1 MLKLRPVFGLAL
13 VMGLFATQAEA
24 ETESVSFT
32 LVNRTSR
39 NLEEF
44 YASPPEAEDWE
55 EDVLGGEV
63 LAPGESITI
72 VIDDGREDCQYDFMG
87 VLGPDAEGTVG
98 RGALIQSGV
107 SVCNGDSY
115 EYFEE

>member
-1 MLKLRPVFGLAL
+1 MVKLRAVLGLGM
-13 VMGLFATQAEA
+13 VMSLLATATQAQ
-24 ETESVSFT
+24 TEEVSFK

-39 NLEEF
+39 DLEEF

-55 EDVLGGEV
+55 EDILGGEV
-63 LAPGESITI
+63 LGPGESITI
-72 VIDDGREDCQYDFMG
+72 VIDDGREDCLYDFMG
-87 VLGPDAEGTVG
+87 VLGPNEEGTVG

-107 SVCNGDSY
+107 SVCDGDTY